1 MRLFKSKRP
10 NLVHYVTGVTYARV
24 PIFRNEHACS
34 LFIQALATTRLKE
47 PFKLIGY
54 VLMPD
59 HFHLLANPLCLDIS
73 VVVGRL
79 KGRTASLILAWLRD
93 KRHAVSLARLKLAR
107 PLKTGQ
113 THAVWQQD
121 FSDIDVWSRKFIRQ
135 KLIYIHNN
143 PVRAGLVDHPGKW
156 HWSSYRA
163 YFPHKP
169 EDVPIEIDQR
179 WLLDGRGI
187 GGRRNCDEMTKCRG
201 RTSPASKR
209 IDP

>member
-1 MRLFKSKRP
+1 MRRFKSKQP
-10 NLVHYVTGVTYARV
+10 NLVHYVTGVTHARV

-34 LFIQALATTRLKE
+34 LFIEALAKTRLKE

-73 VVVGRL
+73 VIVGRL
-79 KGRTASLILAWLRD
+79 KGRAASLILTWLRD
-93 KRHAVSLARLKLAR
+93 DEHVVSLAKLELPR
-107 PLKTGQ
+107 PLKSGQ

-121 FSDIDVWSRKFIRQ
+121 FSAIDIWSRKFIRQ

-156 HWSSYRA
+156 RWSSYLA
-163 YFPHKP
+163 YFPHEP
-169 EDVPIEIDQR
+169 GDVPIEIDQR
-179 WLLDGRGI
+179 WLWTEEELRAAGVSTDDKRRGPDKSGI
-187 GGRRNCDEMTKCRG
+187 
-201 RTSPASKR
+201 
-209 IDP
+209 